1 MISLDY
7 NLITIF
13 HVPFIIHYFS
23 YFSTLNYIACTS
35 IYNKTYFYPIK
46 QFLLIDV
53 HPRLKLIDQLNLLGF
68 LF

>member
-23 YFSTLNYIACTS
+23 YFSTLRYDF
-35 IYNKTYFYPIK
+35 NKNGLILR
-46 QFLLIDV
+46 FLVMLTIDELSS
-53 HPRLKLIDQLNLLGF
+53 HKA
-68 LF
+68 